1 MSAVIKMR
9 GSMAFDS
16 TLCEKVDGL
25 PVAFRIWKFGINP
38 TDKDGKVV
46 NVNVTKRAIG
56 LLLEEQARRGN
67 RYSFDVD
74 HMSLSQNAPPEARRG
89 MGSHLLAARGT
100 SEEPELWTDDCRWT
114 EFAAAG
120 LRQAVP
126 EWLSSSPAFDIS
138 ANTLEPVS
146 YTNTSLTNNPATHN
160 ATVFASL
167 GFSASASSDARK
179 INMDE
184 GVLSALKAAIAALQ
198 DVLAKAQPV
207 AAAEVPPAPAP
218 AAEVKAAEPPP
229 AAHAEPDGDE
239 CKATITAS
247 AVDLGL
253 VARVHALESELS
265 KRNEAEERVRLLASR
280 KDFGAD
286 TLKSLEK
293 ASIENVRFAVAT
305 FPKSANLAA
314 VVSVQATRGE
324 GQGETVSALPADEA
338 EQLKIRMGVK
348 ETVRAC
354 RKTGNVMTF
363 GVSVPKESK

>member
-1 MSAVIKMR
+1 MSAAIKMR

-25 PVAFRIWKFGINP
+25 PVAFRIWKFGVNP

-100 SEEPELWTDDCRWT
+100 SEEPELWTVDCRWT

-167 GFSASASSDARK
+167 GFEAPATCGAQEQRMEFSAF
-179 INMDE
+179 
-184 GVLSALKAAIAALQ
+184 LAALQ
-198 DVLAKAQPV
+198 ELIAKAQAPVTAAEPPPV
-207 AAAEVPPAPAP
+207 APAEP
-218 AAEVKAAEPPP
+218 VKAAEPPP
-229 AAHAEPDGDE
+229 AAPAKEPDGDE
-239 CKATITAS
+239 VKASITAS
-247 AVDLGL
+247 AVDLGI
-253 VARVHALESELS
+253 VARVHALESELN
-265 KRNEAEERVRLLASR
+265 KRNEADERVKLLASR

-314 VVSVQATRGE
+314 VVNVQATRGE

-354 RKTGNVMTF
+354 RKDGNVMTF